1 VAEPEIM
8 FRKRLVKEVLDC
20 DVHVAGSIQRKN
32 EIEYLIAFPLLFL
45 WIDSA
50 YAET

>member
-1 VAEPEIM
+1 MTEHEVL

-20 DVHVAGSIQRKN
+20 GVHVAGSIQRQN

-45 WIDSA
+45 WIDSVH
-50 YAET
+50 AET